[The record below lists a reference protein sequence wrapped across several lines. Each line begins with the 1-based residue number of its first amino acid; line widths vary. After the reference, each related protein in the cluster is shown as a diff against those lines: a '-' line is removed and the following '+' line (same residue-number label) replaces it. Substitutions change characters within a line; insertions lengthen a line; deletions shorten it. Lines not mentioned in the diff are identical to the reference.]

1 MDRIVLEGGRPLRGS
16 VRVSGSKNASLAV
29 MAACLLAE
37 GPSEI
42 GNIPDVKDIRTMV
55 QMLRLLGADAAIQD
69 HVLRV
74 DPARFA
80 DQAAPY
86 ELVKTMR
93 ASIYVLAPLLA
104 RFGNAR
110 VALPGGC
117 AIGLRPIDQHLKGLK
132 CLGAEVVMEHGY
144 IHARAPRGLRGAE
157 ICLDVVSVGA
167 TVNILLAAVRAEGQ
181 TVLDHAA
188 SEPEIISLAAFLN
201 AMGAKVSG
209 AGTSRIVIEG
219 VKTLSPA
226 PFRAIPDRIE
236 AGTLALAAAIT
247 AGDVVLEDYP
257 ADDLA
262 ALELK
267 LADAGVSVERLPGGS
282 VRVRRRQAAL
292 APVDIVT
299 QPFPGFP
306 TDLQAQWMALMCF
319 APGRALITETIWE
332 NRFMHVAELKRMG
345 ADIQIEGN
353 SALVKGG
360 APLSGAP
367 VMASDLRAS
376 AALILA
382 GLMAEGETR
391 VARIYHLDRG
401 YEHLENKLASLGAVI
416 RREAESQG

>member
-1 MDRIVLEGGRPLRGS
+1 
-16 VRVSGSKNASLAV
+16 
-29 MAACLLAE
+29 MA
-37 GPSEI
+37 
-42 GNIPDVKDIRTMV
+42 
-55 QMLRLLGADAAIQD
+55 QMLQVLGAETGLREN
-69 HVLRV
+69 VLRV
-74 DPARFA
+74 DPARFS
-80 DQAAPY
+80 DRAAPY

-132 CLGAEVVMEHGY
+132 GLGAEVVMEHGF

-167 TVNILLAAVRAEGQ
+167 TVNILLAAVLAQGQ
-181 TVLDHAA
+181 TILEHAA
-188 SEPEIISLAAFLN
+188 SEPEIIQLAAFLN
-201 AMGAKVSG
+201 GMGARIQGS
-209 AGTSRIVIEG
+209 GTSRIVIDG
-219 VKTLSPA
+219 VKTLRPVSY
-226 PFRAIPDRIE
+226 RTIPDRIE
-236 AGTLALAAAIT
+236 AGTLAMAAAIT
-247 AGDVVLEDYP
+247 SGDVILEDYP
-257 ADDLA
+257 AKDLA

-267 LADAGVSVERLPGGS
+267 LADAGVAVEHLPGER
-282 VRVRRRQAAL
+282 VRVFRKGETL
-292 APVDIVT
+292 APVDVVT

-319 APGRALITETIWE
+319 APGRALVTETIWE

-360 APLSGAP
+360 NPLSGAP

-401 YEHLENKLASLGAVI
+401 YERLEKKLASLGAVI
-416 RREAESQG
+416 RREPDPGA